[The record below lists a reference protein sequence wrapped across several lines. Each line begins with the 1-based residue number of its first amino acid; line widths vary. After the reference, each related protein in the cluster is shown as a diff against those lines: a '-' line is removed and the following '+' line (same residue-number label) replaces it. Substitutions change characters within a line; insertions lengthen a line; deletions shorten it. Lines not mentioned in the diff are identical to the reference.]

1 MVTTNFNPINDI
13 VLLVVFVGG
22 VIVYAKSRIPR
33 QTIKDLQAHA
43 NAQDL
48 TIKDLRDSKEQ
59 LIKAIGVLE
68 GQVKTYKELPLQELA
83 NGINEVVKISRDN
96 AESNQKILETL
107 QATAA
112 INAEDRDVLT
122 NQNKHIK
129 TEVHKII
136 DEETKAK

>member
-22 VIVYAKSRIPR
+22 VIVYAKSRIPC

-48 TIKDLRDSKEQ
+48 IIKDLRDSKEQ

-96 AESNQKILETL
+96 AESNQRILETL